1 MGTMQCAPP
10 LPPPMNSPQ
19 ELLRELHRRS
29 VWQVVGLYLA
39 TSWGVLN
46 AVDVLTGFAGLPD
59 WTPTMAL
66 VLLLIGFPIVTATAV
81 IQKGMPGGGSDA
93 SSEALLSPGEV
104 EVEGGASEE
113 HLDDRPTGSPE
124 PDEGIRALFTWRNA
138 LLGGGA
144 AVALLLLSGG
154 AYLAMW
160 ALGVGPVGS
169 LVAQGVLD
177 SRDPVLLVNFDDRTG
192 GEELGVVV
200 AQALAVDLGAS
211 PVVTLL
217 GEDAVTNAVRLMGRD
232 PSEPVTSDFAR
243 EVALRANIK
252 AYIEGDVT
260 RVGSRY
266 LIVSRIVSPQSGEDL
281 VSFREEAASDDD
293 LLPAIDR
300 LSQSLREKLGESLR
314 DIRLDAPL
322 EEVTTSSFEALRKLT
337 QAEWAEEDGDYAL
350 AERLL
355 REAIALDPE
364 FAMAHRKMAVILFNA
379 GRPRELI
386 IEASTLVYQYRARLT
401 DRERY
406 LTEANYHSNV
416 TGDALAAL
424 EAFDAILEI
433 HPDDAAAL
441 NNSSNILRS
450 RTRLE
455 EAQARLERAV
465 SGGGGASSVAF
476 WNFSRTRF
484 LLADSS
490 GALESIAEYRDR
502 YPGHIYQPFADLM
515 ETMAVG
521 ETAGIEGRIRAIEEV
536 PALQSLSRRA
546 ALWRVAAQIE
556 HGRLGRELEAAD
568 EIDVIRRNGYHGFIP
583 LATGLSDVRFWLF
596 DDSVGSARALEA
608 TLGGRF
614 DDAPVDARPWG
625 EAVALL
631 ALSSREGRA
640 TELLTRWE
648 AELPEPR
655 APRISSHQ
663 AVARAMIDAG
673 ADRLPAALEQIDA
686 AVRDMSCPR
695 CFEMQR
701 AIVLERMG
709 RFGEAIT
716 IWETVRDYPI
726 MILEPGFERAVAR
739 RRLGPLHEANGDT
752 TSAIAAYQEFANAWT
767 DADVTLQP
775 QVAEARAQIA
785 ALGG

>member
-1 MGTMQCAPP
+1 
-10 LPPPMNSPQ
+10 MNSPQ

-29 VWQVVGLYLA
+29 VWQVVGIYLA

-81 IQKGMPGGGSDA
+81 IQKGMPGGGTGASGEA
-93 SSEALLSPGEV
+93 SSAPSEGEVASGVGEERRADGPTASPGADSGV
-104 EVEGGASEE
+104 
-113 HLDDRPTGSPE
+113 
-124 PDEGIRALFTWRNA
+124 RALFTWKNA
-138 LLGGGA
+138 LLGGA
-144 AVALLLLSGG
+144 AAGALLLVSGG

-192 GEELGVVV
+192 ADDLGVTV
-200 AQALAVDLGAS
+200 ADALAVDLGAS

-217 GEDAVTNAVRLMGRD
+217 GDDAVANALRLMGRD
-232 PSEPVTSDFAR
+232 PTEPLTSDFAR

-266 LIVSRIVSPQSGEDL
+266 LIVSRIVSPQSGEVL
-281 VSFREEAASDDD
+281 VSFREEADDDDD

-322 EEVTTSSFEALRKLT
+322 EQVTTASFDALRKLT
-337 QAEWAEEDGDYAL
+337 QAERAEEDGDYAL

-355 REAIALDPE
+355 DEAIALDPE

-379 GRPRELI
+379 ARPTELI
-386 IEASTLVYQYRARLT
+386 VAASTRAYQYRDRLT

-416 TGDALAAL
+416 TDDALASL
-424 EAFDAILEI
+424 EAYDALLEI
-433 HPDDAAAL
+433 DPDDAAAL
-441 NNSSNILRS
+441 NNSSNILRNL
-450 RTRLE
+450 TRYD
-455 EAQARLERAV
+455 EAQARLDRAV

-476 WNFSRTRF
+476 WNHARTRF
-484 LLADSS
+484 VRGDTA
-490 GALESIAEYRDR
+490 GTLESIQDYRDR
-502 YPGHIYQPFADLM
+502 YPDHIYQPWADLV

-521 ETAGIEGRIRAIEEV
+521 EVGGIEGRTRAIVANPEL
-536 PALQSLSRRA
+536 AFLSRRA
-546 ALWRVAAQIE
+546 PLYVIAAEIGQGRVEQALE
-556 HGRLGRELEAAD
+556 SAD
-568 EIDVIRRNGYHGFIP
+568 EISLQRGGATYVPI
-583 LATGLSDVRFWLF
+583 ATGTSDVRFWLL
-596 DDSVGSARALEA
+596 DDSVGAVDALQEA
-608 TLGGRF
+608 LRTRF
-614 DDAPVDARPWG
+614 DEVPVQARPWG
-625 EAVALL
+625 EAVALFAL
-631 ALSSREGRA
+631 AGRVDLA
-640 TELLTRWE
+640 SELLARWE
-648 AELPEPR
+648 TEAPGVREPNVV
-655 APRISSHQ
+655 SHQ
-663 AVARAMIDAG
+663 AVSRAMIEAG
-673 ADRLPAALEQIDA
+673 EGRYAVALEQLETTA
-686 AVRDMSCPR
+686 REMSCPR
-695 CFEMQR
+695 CFEVQR
-701 AIVLERMG
+701 AVVLEEMD

-716 IWETVRDYPI
+716 IWEAVRDYPTQ
-726 MILEPGFERAVAR
+726 ILESGFERAVALK
-739 RRLGPLHEANGDT
+739 RLGPLHEQAGDT
-752 TSAIAAYQEFANAWT
+752 AGAIAAYQEFADAWA
-767 DADVTLQP
+767 DADAVLQP
-775 QVAEARAQIA
+775 QVAHARDRIA